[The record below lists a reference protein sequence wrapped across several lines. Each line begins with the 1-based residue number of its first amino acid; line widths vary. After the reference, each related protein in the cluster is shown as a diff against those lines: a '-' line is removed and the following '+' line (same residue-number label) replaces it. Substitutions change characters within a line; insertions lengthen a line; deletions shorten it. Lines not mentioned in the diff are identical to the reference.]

1 MVGPGAGA
9 ATAAFLLERH
19 FLVGERAT
27 GMTKENSGS
36 KTSGGCLCGAVRFEV
51 SSFASAV
58 FKCHCSK
65 CRKAFGGA
73 SSAAVLVPE
82 QSFRWLTPVESQR
95 EFQTASGF
103 LRRFC
108 PDCGSILPQH
118 LPDYQMQWVPA
129 GLLEGGA
136 GLQLKQ
142 HIHVASK
149 ASWEILDDQTRHLEQ
164 GFE

>member
-1 MVGPGAGA
+1 MANEEKDV
-9 ATAAFLLERH
+9 
-19 FLVGERAT
+19 
-27 GMTKENSGS
+27 

-51 SSFASAV
+51 SRFASGV

-82 QSFRWLTPVESQR
+82 QSFHWLTPEANQR
-95 EFQTASGF
+95 EFETSSGF

-108 PDCGSILPQH
+108 PECGSILPQH

-129 GLLEGGA
+129 GLLEGDA
-136 GLQLKQ
+136 GLRLKQ

-149 ASWEILDDQTRHLEQ
+149 AGWEILDDQTRHLEE
-164 GFE
+164 GFD